1 MASGNIK
8 GITIEFHGDT
18 TQLDKALRQVRNSTK
33 SIDQELSKINKA
45 LKFNPSN
52 TQLLAQKQELL
63 KQKVSQTTQSLKDL
77 RDMQK
82 QMDKNPS
89 VDKNSEAYREL
100 QREIITT
107 ESKLKH
113 FKGELAKVRGQA
125 TAVYQL
131 GDAFDS
137 AGKKI
142 EGAGRALAPL
152 SKTAGAV
159 AAGLGAVTYK
169 AGAMADDLNTLSKQ
183 TGISTHD
190 LQMYAAMA
198 DLVDVPVETLA
209 KSQSRLKKSMLGAS
223 EGGSQLKYF
232 EQLGISVTDAN
243 GNLRDSNDVFQE
255 TIKALGQM
263 ENETE
268 RDAIAMA
275 IFGKSANELNPLIE
289 DAGATYEKV
298 ATIMAEHGLEPV
310 SQEELD
316 KANEFNDA
324 IDTIKLV
331 FTQAVQIVGT
341 KIAGYLV
348 PMMERVVD
356 LAADIASR
364 IAGLDGGAL
373 AKIMGI
379 SGALAGLSP
388 ILVGV
393 GKGMEM
399 FGGYLK
405 SIALFATRIPLLG
418 RAFAMLMSPIGL
430 VIALLAGLGIAMNKS
445 GTSIDSIV
453 GKVTEVVQNLLAQLP
468 GMVETIVNAIVE
480 MAPVIFDGIVTAV
493 QAIVALLPTLIP
505 AIVQGGIALFNGLVQ
520 AVSQIIPVL
529 IQAVVTLIQTLVAA
543 LPTIIPTLLQGAID
557 LFMAFVQAI
566 PVIVPQLI
574 SAVGQLIIAL
584 VQALPGL
591 FSTLLMT
598 VVTLF
603 QGMWK
608 SITGVFAGVGQWFQK
623 KFSEAWQNVQKVF
636 SGVGQFFSGV
646 WRTITGVFTNIGT
659 SVAGAVS
666 GAIRSGLNGA
676 LATIENIINGGIGL
690 INGAIDLINKIPG
703 VSIGKIGT
711 LHLPRL
717 AEGGVLNGAQTVIA
731 GEAGP
736 EAIIPLDKLFAQM
749 DRMADKMAGENNNAS
764 PVVINVYGAAGQS
777 VNELAAAVE
786 ARIIEAQ
793 KRRRLAWQ

>member
-8 GITIEFHGDT
+8 GITIEFNGDT
-18 TQLDKALRQVRNSTK
+18 TKLDKALREVRNSTK
-33 SIDQELSKINKA
+33 GIDKELSQINKA
-45 LKFNPSN
+45 LKFNPKN
-52 TQLLAQKQELL
+52 TELLAQKQELL
-63 KQKVSQTTQSLKDL
+63 KQKIQQTEKSVKDL
-77 RDMQK
+77 KNMQD
-82 QMDKNPS
+82 QMDAKGIDS
-89 VDKNSEAYREL
+89 SSEEYRAL

-113 FKGELAKVRGQA
+113 FQSELQKTAAQA
-125 TAVYQL
+125 SKIYQV
-131 GDAFDS
+131 GDAFENT
-137 AGKKI
+137 GKKI

-152 SKTAGAV
+152 SRAAGAV

-331 FTQAVQIVGT
+331 FLQAVQIVGT

-348 PMMERVVD
+348 PLMEKVVD
-356 LAADIASR
+356 VAANIAEK

-388 ILVGV
+388 ILIAV
-393 GKGMEM
+393 GKGMQL
-399 FGGYLK
+399 FGGHLK
-405 SIALFATRIPLLG
+405 KISAFATKIPMLG
-418 RAFAMLMSPIGL
+418 KAFALLTNPVTLI
-430 VIALLAGLGIAMNKS
+430 VAALAGLGLAINKV
-445 GTSIDSIV
+445 GFDNFVTTAQNAITSFAEQLPGIINTIV
-453 GKVTEVVQNLLAQLP
+453 GK
-468 GMVETIVNAIVE
+468 IVE
-480 MAPVIFDGIVTAV
+480 LVPVIFDGIVTAV

-505 AIVQGGIALFNGLVQ
+505 TIVQGGIALFNGLVQ

-529 IQAVVTLIQTLVAA
+529 IQAVVSLIQTLVAA

-591 FSTLLMT
+591 FTTLLTT
-598 VVTLF
+598 VVGLF
-603 QGMWK
+603 RGMWK
-608 SITGVFAGVGQWFQK
+608 SITGVFAGVGQWFQQ
-623 KFSEAWQNVQKVF
+623 KFSGAWQAVQKVF
-636 SGVGQFFSGV
+636 SGVGSFFSGV

-690 INGAIDLINKIPG
+690 INGAINLINKIPG
-703 VSIGKIGT
+703 VNIGKIGR
-711 LHLPRL
+711 LSLPRL

-749 DRMADKMAGENNNAS
+749 DRMADKMAGENNAS

-786 ARIIEAQ
+786 QRIIEAQ

>member
-1 MASGNIK
+1 MAGNIK
-8 GITIEFHGDT
+8 GITIEFRGDT
-18 TQLDKALRQVRNSTK
+18 TSLEKALRKVRNDTK
-33 SIDQELSKINKA
+33 DIDKELKEVNRA
-45 LKFNPSN
+45 LKFSPKN
-52 TQLLAQKQELL
+52 TELLAQKQTLL
-63 KQKVSQTTQSLKDL
+63 KQKVDQTGKSLQDL
-77 RDMQK
+77 KNLQQ
-82 QMDKNPS
+82 QMNAQN
-89 VDKNSEAYREL
+89 VDPGSKEYREL
-100 QREIITT
+100 QRAIIET

-113 FKGELAKVRGQA
+113 FESELQKTAAQA
-125 TAVYQL
+125 SKIYQV
-131 GDAFDS
+131 GDAFE
-137 AGKKI
+137 ATGKKI
-142 EGAGRALAPL
+142 EGAGRAMAPL
-152 SKTAGAV
+152 SRAAGVV

-169 AGAMADDLNTLSKQ
+169 AGTMADDLNTLSKQ

-198 DLVDVPVETLA
+198 DLVDVSVETMA
-209 KSQSRLKKSMLGAS
+209 KSQTRLKKSMLTAS
-223 EGGSQLKYF
+223 EGGSTLTYF
-232 EQLGISVTDAN
+232 DQLGISVTDAN
-243 GNLRDSNDVFQE
+243 GNLRDSNDGFQE
-255 TIKALGQM
+255 TITALGQM
-263 ENETE
+263 ENETQ

-298 ATIMAEHGLEPV
+298 AGIMAKYGLEPV

-331 FTQAVQIVGT
+331 FLQAVQIVGT

-348 PMMERVVD
+348 PLMEKVVD
-356 LAADIASR
+356 VAANIAEK

-388 ILVGV
+388 VLIAI
-393 GKGMEM
+393 GKGMQI
-399 FGGYLK
+399 FGGHLK
-405 SIALFATRIPLLG
+405 DVAEFVTKIPMLGKAFGLL
-418 RAFAMLMSPIGL
+418 ANPITL
-430 VIALLAGLGIAMNKS
+430 VVAALAGLGLAINKV
-445 GTSIDSIV
+445 GFDNFVTTAQNAITSFA
-453 GKVTEVVQNLLAQLP
+453 EQLP
-468 GMVETIVNAIVE
+468 GIINGIVE
-480 MAPVIFDGIVTAV
+480 KIVELVPVIFDGIVTAV

-505 AIVQGGIALFNGLVQ
+505 VIVQGGIALFNGLVQ
-520 AVSQIIPVL
+520 AVTQIIPVL

-659 SVAGAVS
+659 SVAGAVT
-666 GAIRSGLNGA
+666 GAIKSGLNGA
-676 LATIENIINGGIGL
+676 LATIENIINGGINM
-690 INGAIDLINKIPG
+690 INGAIGLINKIPG
-703 VSIGKIGT
+703 VNIGKIGT

-749 DRMADKMAGENNNAS
+749 DKMAEKMAGENNAS
-764 PVVINVYGAAGQS
+764 QVVINVYGAAGQS

-786 ARIIEAQ
+786 QRIIEAQ

>member
-1 MASGNIK
+1 MAGNIK
-8 GITIEFHGDT
+8 GITIEFRGDT
-18 TQLDKALRQVRNSTK
+18 TSLEKALRKVRNDTK
-33 SIDQELSKINKA
+33 DIDKELKEVNRA
-45 LKFNPSN
+45 LKFSPKN
-52 TQLLAQKQELL
+52 TELLAQKQTLL
-63 KQKVSQTTQSLKDL
+63 KQKVDQTGKSLQDL
-77 RDMQK
+77 KNLQQ
-82 QMDKNPS
+82 QMNAQN
-89 VDKNSEAYREL
+89 VDPGSKEYREL
-100 QREIITT
+100 QRAIIET

-113 FKGELAKVRGQA
+113 FESELQKTAAQA
-125 TAVYQL
+125 SKIYQV
-131 GDAFDS
+131 GDAFE
-137 AGKKI
+137 ATGKKI
-142 EGAGRALAPL
+142 EGAGRAMAPL
-152 SKTAGAV
+152 SRAAGAV

-198 DLVDVPVETLA
+198 DLVDVSVETMA
-209 KSQSRLKKSMLGAS
+209 KSQTRLKKSMLTAS
-223 EGGSQLKYF
+223 EGGSTLTYF
-232 EQLGISVTDAN
+232 DQLGISVTDAN

-255 TIKALGQM
+255 TITALGQM
-263 ENETE
+263 ENETQ

-298 ATIMAEHGLEPV
+298 AGIMAKYGLEPV

-331 FTQAVQIVGT
+331 FLQAVQIVGT

-348 PMMERVVD
+348 PLMEKVVD
-356 LAADIASR
+356 VAANIAEK

-388 ILVGV
+388 VLIAI
-393 GKGMEM
+393 GKGMQI
-399 FGGYLK
+399 FGGHLK
-405 SIALFATRIPLLG
+405 DVAKFVTKIPVLG
-418 RAFAMLMSPIGL
+418 KAFALLANPITL
-430 VIALLAGLGIAMNKS
+430 VVAALAGLGLAINKV
-445 GTSIDSIV
+445 GFDNFVTTAQNAITSFA
-453 GKVTEVVQNLLAQLP
+453 EQLP
-468 GMVETIVNAIVE
+468 GIINGIVE
-480 MAPVIFDGIVTAV
+480 KIVELVPVIFNGIVTAV
-493 QAIVALLPTLIP
+493 QAIVTLLPTLIP
-505 AIVQGGIALFNGLVQ
+505 VIVQGGIALFNGLVQ
-520 AVSQIIPVL
+520 AVTQIIPVL

-659 SVAGAVS
+659 SVAGAVT
-666 GAIRSGLNGA
+666 GAIKSGLNGA
-676 LATIENIINGGIGL
+676 LATIENIINGGINM
-690 INGAIDLINKIPG
+690 INGAIGLINKIPG
-703 VSIGKIGT
+703 VNIGKIGT

-749 DRMADKMAGENNNAS
+749 DKMAEKMAGENNAS
-764 PVVINVYGAAGQS
+764 QVVINVYGAAGQS

-786 ARIIEAQ
+786 QRIIEAQ

>member
-8 GITIEFHGDT
+8 GITIVFDGDT
-18 TQLDKALRQVRNSTK
+18 TKLDKALREVRNSTK
-33 SIDQELSKINKA
+33 GIDKELSQINKA
-45 LKFNPSN
+45 LKFNPKN
-52 TQLLAQKQELL
+52 TELLAQKQELL
-63 KQKVSQTTQSLKDL
+63 KQKIQQTEKSVKDL
-77 RDMQK
+77 KNMQA
-82 QMDKNPS
+82 QMDAKGIDS
-89 VDKNSEAYREL
+89 SSEEYRAL

-113 FKGELAKVRGQA
+113 FESELQKTAAQA
-125 TAVYQL
+125 SKIYRV
-131 GDAFDS
+131 GDAFENT
-137 AGKKI
+137 GKKI

-152 SKTAGAV
+152 SRAAGAV

-331 FTQAVQIVGT
+331 FLQAVQIVGT

-348 PMMERVVD
+348 PLMEKVVD
-356 LAADIASR
+356 IAANIAEK

-388 ILVGV
+388 VLIAI
-393 GKGMEM
+393 GKGMQI
-399 FGGYLK
+399 FGGHLK
-405 SIALFATRIPLLG
+405 DAAKFVTKIPMLG
-418 RAFAMLMSPIGL
+418 KAFALLANPITL
-430 VIALLAGLGIAMNKS
+430 VVAALAGLGLAINKV
-445 GTSIDSIV
+445 GFDNFVTTAENAITSFAEQLPGIINTIV
-453 GKVTEVVQNLLAQLP
+453 GK
-468 GMVETIVNAIVE
+468 IVE
-480 MAPVIFDGIVTAV
+480 LVPVIFDGIVTAV

-505 AIVQGGIALFNGLVQ
+505 TIVQGGIALFNGLVQ
-520 AVSQIIPVL
+520 AVTQIIPVL

-574 SAVGQLIIAL
+574 SAVGQLIVAL

-591 FSTLLMT
+591 FSTLLTT

-603 QGMWK
+603 QGMWR
-608 SITGVFAGVGQWFQK
+608 SITGVFAGVGQWFQQ

-636 SGVGQFFSGV
+636 SGVGSFFSGV

-703 VSIGKIGT
+703 VNIGKIGR
-711 LHLPRL
+711 LSLPRL

-749 DRMADKMAGENNNAS
+749 DRMADKMAGENNAS

-786 ARIIEAQ
+786 QRIIEAQ

>member
-1 MASGNIK
+1 MAGNIK
-8 GITIEFHGDT
+8 GITIEFRGDT
-18 TQLDKALRQVRNSTK
+18 TSLEKALRKVRNDTK
-33 SIDQELSKINKA
+33 DIDKELKEVNRA
-45 LKFNPSN
+45 LKFSPKN
-52 TQLLAQKQELL
+52 TELLAQKQTLL
-63 KQKVSQTTQSLKDL
+63 KQKVDQTGKSLQDL
-77 RDMQK
+77 KNLQQ
-82 QMDKNPS
+82 QMNAQN
-89 VDKNSEAYREL
+89 VDPGSKEYREL
-100 QREIITT
+100 QRAIIET

-113 FKGELAKVRGQA
+113 FESELQKTAAQA
-125 TAVYQL
+125 SKIYQV
-131 GDAFDS
+131 GDAFE
-137 AGKKI
+137 ATGKKI
-142 EGAGRALAPL
+142 EGAGRAMAPL
-152 SKTAGAV
+152 SRAAGVV

-331 FTQAVQIVGT
+331 FLQAVQIVGT

-348 PMMERVVD
+348 PLMEKVVD
-356 LAADIASR
+356 VAANIAEK

-373 AKIMGI
+373 VKIMGI

-388 ILVGV
+388 VLIAIGN
-393 GKGMEM
+393 GMQI
-399 FGGYLK
+399 FGGHLK
-405 SIALFATRIPLLG
+405 DVAEFVTKIPMLG
-418 RAFAMLMSPIGL
+418 KAFALLTNPVTL
-430 VIALLAGLGIAMNKS
+430 VVAALAGLGLAINKV
-445 GTSIDSIV
+445 GFDNFVTTAENAITSFAEQLPGIINTIV
-453 GKVTEVVQNLLAQLP
+453 GK
-468 GMVETIVNAIVE
+468 IVE
-480 MAPVIFDGIVTAV
+480 LVPVIFDGIVTAV
-493 QAIVALLPTLIP
+493 QAIVTLLPTLIP
-505 AIVQGGIALFNGLVQ
+505 VIVQGGIALFNGLVQ
-520 AVSQIIPVL
+520 AVTQIIPVL

-659 SVAGAVS
+659 SVAGAVT
-666 GAIRSGLNGA
+666 GAIKSGLNGA
-676 LATIENIINGGIGL
+676 LATIENIINGGINM
-690 INGAIDLINKIPG
+690 INGAIGLINKIPG
-703 VSIGKIGT
+703 VNIGKIGT

-749 DRMADKMAGENNNAS
+749 DKMAEKMAGENNVS
-764 PVVINVYGAAGQS
+764 QVVINVYGAAGQS

-786 ARIIEAQ
+786 QRIIEAQ

>member
-1 MASGNIK
+1 MAGNIK
-8 GITIEFHGDT
+8 GITIEFRGDT
-18 TQLDKALRQVRNSTK
+18 TSLEKALRKVRNDTK
-33 SIDQELSKINKA
+33 DIDKELKEVNRA
-45 LKFNPSN
+45 LKFNPKN
-52 TQLLAQKQELL
+52 TELLAQKQTLL
-63 KQKVSQTTQSLKDL
+63 KQKVDQTGKSLQDL
-77 RDMQK
+77 KNLQQ
-82 QMDKNPS
+82 QMNAQN
-89 VDKNSEAYREL
+89 VDPGSKEYREL
-100 QREIITT
+100 QRAIIET

-113 FKGELAKVRGQA
+113 FESELQKTAAQA
-125 TAVYQL
+125 SKIYQV
-131 GDAFDS
+131 GDAFE
-137 AGKKI
+137 ATGKKI
-142 EGAGRALAPL
+142 EGAGRAMAPL
-152 SKTAGAV
+152 SRAAGAV

-198 DLVDVPVETLA
+198 DLVDVSVETMA
-209 KSQSRLKKSMLGAS
+209 KSQTRLKKSMLTAS
-223 EGGSQLKYF
+223 EGGSTLTYF
-232 EQLGISVTDAN
+232 DQLGISVTDAN

-255 TIKALGQM
+255 TITALGQM
-263 ENETE
+263 ENETQ

-298 ATIMAEHGLEPV
+298 AGIMAKYGLEPV

-331 FTQAVQIVGT
+331 FLQAVQIVGT

-348 PMMERVVD
+348 PLMEKVVD
-356 LAADIASR
+356 VAANIAEK
-364 IAGLDGGAL
+364 IAGLDGGVL

-388 ILVGV
+388 VLIAI
-393 GKGMEM
+393 GKGMQI
-399 FGGYLK
+399 FGGHLK
-405 SIALFATRIPLLG
+405 DVAKFVTKIPMLG
-418 RAFAMLMSPIGL
+418 KAFALLANPITL
-430 VIALLAGLGIAMNKS
+430 VVAALAGLGLAINNVGFDNFVTTAENAI
-445 GTSIDSIV
+445 TSFA
-453 GKVTEVVQNLLAQLP
+453 EQLP
-468 GMVETIVNAIVE
+468 GIINGIVE
-480 MAPVIFDGIVTAV
+480 KIVELVPVIFNGIVTAV

-505 AIVQGGIALFNGLVQ
+505 TIVQGGIALFNGLVQ
-520 AVSQIIPVL
+520 AVTQIIPVL

-574 SAVGQLIIAL
+574 SAVGQLIVAL

-591 FSTLLMT
+591 FTTLLTT
-598 VVTLF
+598 VVGLF
-603 QGMWK
+603 RGMWK

-623 KFSEAWQNVQKVF
+623 KFSEAWQAVQKVF
-636 SGVGQFFSGV
+636 SGVGSFFSGV

-659 SVAGAVS
+659 SVASAVS

-676 LATIENIINGGIGL
+676 LATIENIINGGISM
-690 INGAIDLINKIPG
+690 INGAIGLINKIPG
-703 VSIGKIGT
+703 VNIGKIGT

-749 DRMADKMAGENNNAS
+749 DKMADRMAGEKTNVA
-764 PVVINVYGAAGQS
+764 PMVINVYGAAGQS

>member
-1 MASGNIK
+1 MAGNIK
-8 GITIEFHGDT
+8 GICIEFRGDT
-18 TQLDKALRQVRNSTK
+18 TKLDKALREVRNSTK
-33 SIDQELSKINKA
+33 GIDKELSQINKA
-45 LKFNPSN
+45 LKFNPKN
-52 TQLLAQKQELL
+52 TELLAQKQELL
-63 KQKVSQTTQSLKDL
+63 KQKIQQTEKSVKDL
-77 RDMQK
+77 KNMQA
-82 QMDKNPS
+82 QMDAKGIDS
-89 VDKNSEAYREL
+89 SSEEYRAL

-113 FKGELAKVRGQA
+113 FQGELQKTAAQASKIYQVGQA
-125 TAVYQL
+125 FEDT
-131 GDAFDS
+131 
-137 AGKKI
+137 GKKI
-142 EGAGRALAPL
+142 EGAGRAMAPL
-152 SKTAGAV
+152 SRAAGVV

-169 AGAMADDLNTLSKQ
+169 AGTMADDLNTLSKQ

-331 FTQAVQIVGT
+331 FLQAVQIVGT

-348 PMMERVVD
+348 PLMEKVVD
-356 LAADIASR
+356 IAANIAEK

-388 ILVGV
+388 VLIAI
-393 GKGMEM
+393 GKGMQI
-399 FGGYLK
+399 FGGNLK
-405 SIALFATRIPLLG
+405 DVAKFVTKIPVLG
-418 RAFAMLMSPIGL
+418 KAFALLANPITL
-430 VIALLAGLGIAMNKS
+430 VVAALAGLGLAINKV
-445 GTSIDSIV
+445 GFDNFVTTADNAITSFAEQLPGIINTIV
-453 GKVTEVVQNLLAQLP
+453 GK
-468 GMVETIVNAIVE
+468 IVE
-480 MAPVIFDGIVTAV
+480 LAPVIFDGIVTAV

-505 AIVQGGIALFNGLVQ
+505 TIVQGGIALFNGLVQ
-520 AVSQIIPVL
+520 AVAQIIPVL

-557 LFMAFVQAI
+557 LFMAFVDAI

-574 SAVGQLIIAL
+574 SAVGQLIVAL

-591 FSTLLMT
+591 FTTLLTT
-598 VVTLF
+598 VVGLF
-603 QGMWK
+603 RGMWK
-608 SITGVFAGVGQWFQK
+608 SITGVFAGVGQWFQQ
-623 KFSEAWQNVQKVF
+623 KFSGAWQAVQKVF
-636 SGVGQFFSGV
+636 SGVGSFFSGV

-690 INGAIDLINKIPG
+690 INGAINLINKIPG
-703 VSIGKIGT
+703 VNIGKIGR
-711 LHLPRL
+711 LSLPRL

-749 DRMADKMAGENNNAS
+749 DRMADKMAGENNAS

-786 ARIIEAQ
+786 QRIIEAQ

>member
-8 GITIEFHGDT
+8 GITIEFNGDT
-18 TQLDKALRQVRNSTK
+18 TKLDKALREVRSSTK
-33 SIDQELSKINKA
+33 GIDKELQQVNKA
-45 LKFNPSN
+45 LKFNPKN
-52 TQLLAQKQELL
+52 TELLAQKQELL
-63 KQKVSQTTQSLKDL
+63 KQKVQQTEKSVKDL
-77 RDMQK
+77 KNMQE
-82 QMDKNPS
+82 QMDAKGIDS
-89 VDKNSEAYREL
+89 SSEEYRAL

-113 FKGELAKVRGQA
+113 FQGELQKTAAQASKIYQVGQA
-125 TAVYQL
+125 FEDT
-131 GDAFDS
+131 
-137 AGKKI
+137 GKKI
-142 EGAGRALAPL
+142 EGAGRAMAPL
-152 SKTAGAV
+152 SRAAGV
-159 AAGLGAVTYK
+159 VSAGLGAVTYK

-183 TGISTHD
+183 TGISTHE

-316 KANEFNDA
+316 KANEFNDS

-331 FTQAVQIVGT
+331 FLQAVQIVGT

-348 PMMERVVD
+348 PLMEKVVD
-356 LAADIASR
+356 VAADIASK

-379 SGALAGLSP
+379 AGALAGLSP
-388 ILVGV
+388 VLIAV
-393 GKGMEM
+393 GKGMQF
-399 FGGYLK
+399 FGGHLQK
-405 SIALFATRIPLLG
+405 ISMFATKIPMLG
-418 RAFAMLMSPIGL
+418 KAFALLTNPVTL
-430 VIALLAGLGIAMNKS
+430 VVAALAGLGLAINKV
-445 GTSIDSIV
+445 GFDNFVTTAQNAITSFA
-453 GKVTEVVQNLLAQLP
+453 EQLP
-468 GMVETIVNAIVE
+468 GIINTIVSKIVE
-480 MAPVIFDGIVTAV
+480 LVPVIFDGIVTAV

-520 AVSQIIPVL
+520 AVTDIIPVL
-529 IQAVVTLIQTLVAA
+529 IQAVVTLIQTLVGA
-543 LPTIIPTLLQGAID
+543 LPTILPTLLQGAVD

-566 PVIVPQLI
+566 PIIIPQLI
-574 SAVGQLIIAL
+574 GAVGQLILSL
-584 VQALPGL
+584 VRSLPGL
-591 FSTLLMT
+591 FSTLLTT
-598 VVTLF
+598 VVRLF

-608 SITGVFAGVGQWFQK
+608 SITGVFAGVGQWFQQ
-623 KFSEAWQNVQKVF
+623 KFSDAWQGVQKVF
-636 SGVGQFFSGV
+636 SGVGRFFSGV
-646 WRTITGVFTNIGT
+646 WKTITGVFSTIGT
-659 SVAGAVS
+659 SVASAVS

-676 LATIENIINGGIGL
+676 LATIENIINGGISM
-690 INGAIDLINKIPG
+690 INGAIGLINKIPG
-703 VSIGKIGT
+703 VNIGKIGR
-711 LHLPRL
+711 LSLPRL

-749 DRMADKMAGENNNAS
+749 DRMADRMAGENNAS

>member
-8 GITIEFHGDT
+8 GITIEFNGDT
-18 TQLDKALRQVRNSTK
+18 TKLDKALREVRNSTK
-33 SIDQELSKINKA
+33 GIDKELSQINKA
-45 LKFNPSN
+45 LKFNPKN
-52 TQLLAQKQELL
+52 TELLAQKQELL
-63 KQKVSQTTQSLKDL
+63 KQKIQQTEKSVKDL
-77 RDMQK
+77 KNMQA
-82 QMDKNPS
+82 QMDAKGIDS
-89 VDKNSEAYREL
+89 SSEEYRAL

-113 FKGELAKVRGQA
+113 FQSELQKTAAQASKIYQVGQA
-125 TAVYQL
+125 FEDT
-131 GDAFDS
+131 
-137 AGKKI
+137 GKKI
-142 EGAGRALAPL
+142 EGAGRAMAPL
-152 SKTAGAV
+152 SRAAGVV

-169 AGAMADDLNTLSKQ
+169 AGTMADDLNTLSKQ

-316 KANEFNDA
+316 KANEFKDA

-331 FTQAVQIVGT
+331 FLQAVQIVGT

-348 PMMERVVD
+348 PLMEKVVD
-356 LAADIASR
+356 VAANIAEK

-388 ILVGV
+388 ILIAV
-393 GKGMEM
+393 GKGMQL
-399 FGGYLK
+399 FGGHLK
-405 SIALFATRIPLLG
+405 KISEFATKIPMLG
-418 RAFAMLMSPIGL
+418 KAFALLTNPVTL
-430 VIALLAGLGIAMNKS
+430 VVAALAGLGLAINKV
-445 GTSIDSIV
+445 GFDNFVTTAQNAITSFAEQLPGIINTIV
-453 GKVTEVVQNLLAQLP
+453 GK
-468 GMVETIVNAIVE
+468 IVE
-480 MAPVIFDGIVTAV
+480 LVPVIFDGIVTAV

-505 AIVQGGIALFNGLVQ
+505 TIVQGGIALFNGLVQ

-529 IQAVVTLIQTLVAA
+529 IQAVVSLIQTLVAA

-591 FSTLLMT
+591 FTTLLTT
-598 VVTLF
+598 VVGLF

-608 SITGVFAGVGQWFQK
+608 SITGVFAGVGQWFQQ
-623 KFSEAWQNVQKVF
+623 KFSGAWQAVQKVF
-636 SGVGQFFSGV
+636 SGVGSFFSGV

-659 SVAGAVS
+659 SVASAVS

-676 LATIENIINGGIGL
+676 LATIENIINGGISM
-690 INGAIDLINKIPG
+690 INGAIGLINKIPG
-703 VSIGKIGT
+703 VNIGKIGR
-711 LHLPRL
+711 LSLPRL

-749 DRMADKMAGENNNAS
+749 DRMADKMAGENNAS

-786 ARIIEAQ
+786 QRIIEAQ

>member
-1 MASGNIK
+1 MAGNIK
-8 GITIEFHGDT
+8 GITIEFRGDT
-18 TQLDKALRQVRNSTK
+18 TSLEKALRKVRNDTK
-33 SIDQELSKINKA
+33 DIDKELKEVNRA
-45 LKFNPSN
+45 LKFSPKN
-52 TQLLAQKQELL
+52 TELLAQKQTLL
-63 KQKVSQTTQSLKDL
+63 KQKVDQTGKSLQDL
-77 RDMQK
+77 KNLQQ
-82 QMDKNPS
+82 QMNAQN
-89 VDKNSEAYREL
+89 VDPGSKEYREL
-100 QREIITT
+100 QRAIIET

-113 FKGELAKVRGQA
+113 FESELQKTAAQA
-125 TAVYQL
+125 SKIYQV
-131 GDAFDS
+131 GDAFE
-137 AGKKI
+137 ATGKKI
-142 EGAGRALAPL
+142 EGAGRAMAPL
-152 SKTAGAV
+152 SRAAGAV

-198 DLVDVPVETLA
+198 DLVDVSVETMA
-209 KSQSRLKKSMLGAS
+209 KSQTRLKKSMLTAS
-223 EGGSQLKYF
+223 EGGSTLTYF
-232 EQLGISVTDAN
+232 DQLGISVTDAN

-255 TIKALGQM
+255 TITALGQM
-263 ENETE
+263 ENETQ

-298 ATIMAEHGLEPV
+298 AGIMAKYGLEPV

-331 FTQAVQIVGT
+331 FLQAVQIVGT

-348 PMMERVVD
+348 PLMEKVVD
-356 LAADIASR
+356 VAANIAEK
-364 IAGLDGGAL
+364 IAGLDGGVL

-388 ILVGV
+388 ILIAV
-393 GKGMEM
+393 GKGMQL
-399 FGGYLK
+399 FGGHLK
-405 SIALFATRIPLLG
+405 KISAFATKIPMLGKAFGLLTN
-418 RAFAMLMSPIGL
+418 PVTL
-430 VIALLAGLGIAMNKS
+430 VVAALAGLGLAINKV
-445 GTSIDSIV
+445 GFDNFVTTAENAITSFA
-453 GKVTEVVQNLLAQLP
+453 EQLP
-468 GMVETIVNAIVE
+468 GIINGIVE
-480 MAPVIFDGIVTAV
+480 KIVELVPVIFNGIVTAV
-493 QAIVALLPTLIP
+493 QAIVTLLPTLIP
-505 AIVQGGIALFNGLVQ
+505 VIVQGGIALFNGLVQ
-520 AVSQIIPVL
+520 AVTQIIPVL

-608 SITGVFAGVGQWFQK
+608 SITGVFAGVGQWLQK

-659 SVAGAVS
+659 SVAGAVT
-666 GAIRSGLNGA
+666 GAIKSGLNGA
-676 LATIENIINGGIGL
+676 LATIENIINGGINM
-690 INGAIDLINKIPG
+690 INGAIGLINKIPG
-703 VSIGKIGT
+703 VNIGKIGT

-749 DRMADKMAGENNNAS
+749 DKMAEKMAGENNAS
-764 PVVINVYGAAGQS
+764 QVVINVYGAAGQS

-786 ARIIEAQ
+786 QRIIEAQ

>member
-1 MASGNIK
+1 MAGNIK
-8 GITIEFHGDT
+8 GITIEFRGDT
-18 TQLDKALRQVRNSTK
+18 TSLEKALRKVRSDTK
-33 SIDQELSKINKA
+33 DIDKELKEVNRA
-45 LKFNPSN
+45 LKFNPKN
-52 TQLLAQKQELL
+52 TELLAQKQTLL
-63 KQKVSQTTQSLKDL
+63 KQKVDQTGKSLQDL
-77 RDMQK
+77 KNLQQ
-82 QMDKNPS
+82 QMNAQN
-89 VDKNSEAYREL
+89 VDPGSKEYREL
-100 QREIITT
+100 QRAIIET

-113 FKGELAKVRGQA
+113 FESELQKTAAQA
-125 TAVYQL
+125 SKIYQV
-131 GDAFDS
+131 GDAFE
-137 AGKKI
+137 ATGKKI
-142 EGAGRALAPL
+142 EGAGRAMAPL
-152 SKTAGAV
+152 SRAAGAV

-209 KSQSRLKKSMLGAS
+209 KSQSRLKKSMLTAS
-223 EGGSQLKYF
+223 EGGSQADYF
-232 EQLGISVTDAN
+232 KQLGVSVTDAN
-243 GNLRDSNDVFQE
+243 GELRDSNAVFEE
-255 TIKALGQM
+255 TISALGQM

-289 DAGATYEKV
+289 DAGETYAKV
-298 ATIMAEHGLEPV
+298 ADIMAKHGLEPV

-331 FTQAVQIVGT
+331 FLQAVQIVGT

-348 PMMERVVD
+348 PLMEKVVD
-356 LAADIASR
+356 VAANIAEK
-364 IAGLDGGAL
+364 IAGLDGGVL

-388 ILVGV
+388 ILIAV
-393 GKGMEM
+393 GKGMQL
-399 FGGYLK
+399 FGGHLK
-405 SIALFATRIPLLG
+405 KISAFATKIPMLG
-418 RAFAMLMSPIGL
+418 KAFALLANPITL
-430 VIALLAGLGIAMNKS
+430 AVALLAGLGIALNKS
-445 GTSIDSIV
+445 GMSVDDIV
-453 GKVTEVVQNLLAQLP
+453 VKVTKVVKDLLAKLP
-468 GMVETIVNAIVE
+468 GMIDTIISAIVE

-529 IQAVVTLIQTLVAA
+529 IQAVVSLIQTLVAA

-591 FSTLLMT
+591 FSTLLTT

-603 QGMWK
+603 QGMWR

-636 SGVGQFFSGV
+636 SGVGSFFSGV

-659 SVAGAVS
+659 SVASAVS

-676 LATIENIINGGIGL
+676 LATIENIINGGISM
-690 INGAIDLINKIPG
+690 INGAIGLINKIPG
-703 VSIGKIGT
+703 VNIGRIGT

-749 DRMADKMAGENNNAS
+749 DKMADRMAGEKTNVA
-764 PVVINVYGAAGQS
+764 PMVINVYGAAGQS

>member
-8 GITIEFHGDT
+8 GITIEFRGDT
-18 TQLDKALRQVRNSTK
+18 TKLDKALREVRSSTK
-33 SIDQELSKINKA
+33 GIDKELQQVNKA
-45 LKFNPSN
+45 LKFNPGN
-52 TQLLAQKQELL
+52 VELLAQKQDLL
-63 KQKVSQTTQSLKDL
+63 KQKVQQTEKSLKDL
-77 RDMQK
+77 KNMQA
-82 QMDKNPS
+82 QMDAQH
-89 VDKNSEAYREL
+89 VDPGSEEYRAL

-113 FKGELAKVRGQA
+113 FQGELQKTAAQASKIYQVGQA
-125 TAVYQL
+125 FEDT
-131 GDAFDS
+131 
-137 AGKKI
+137 GKKI
-142 EGAGRALAPL
+142 EGAGRAMAPL
-152 SKTAGAV
+152 SRAAGV
-159 AAGLGAVTYK
+159 VSAGLGAVTYK

-183 TGISTHD
+183 TGISTHE

-298 ATIMAEHGLEPV
+298 ATIMAE

-331 FTQAVQIVGT
+331 FLQAVQIVGT

-348 PMMERVVD
+348 PLMEKVVD
-356 LAADIASR
+356 VAANIAEK
-364 IAGLDGGAL
+364 IAGLDGGVL

-388 ILVGV
+388 VLIAI
-393 GKGMEM
+393 GKGMQI
-399 FGGYLK
+399 FGGHLK
-405 SIALFATRIPLLG
+405 DVAKFVTKIPMLG
-418 RAFAMLMSPIGL
+418 KAFALLTNPVTL
-430 VIALLAGLGIAMNKS
+430 VVAALAGLGLAINKV
-445 GTSIDSIV
+445 GFDNFVTTAENAITSFAEQLPGIINTIV
-453 GKVTEVVQNLLAQLP
+453 GK
-468 GMVETIVNAIVE
+468 IVE
-480 MAPVIFDGIVTAV
+480 LAPVIFDGIVTAV

-505 AIVQGGIALFNGLVQ
+505 TIVQGGIALFNGLVQ
-520 AVSQIIPVL
+520 AVAQIIPVL

-557 LFMAFVQAI
+557 LFMAFVDAI

-574 SAVGQLIIAL
+574 SAVGQLIVAL

-591 FSTLLMT
+591 FTTLLTT
-598 VVTLF
+598 VVGLF
-603 QGMWK
+603 RGMWK
-608 SITGVFAGVGQWFQK
+608 SITGVFAGVGQWFQQ
-623 KFSEAWQNVQKVF
+623 KFSDAWQGVQKVF
-636 SGVGQFFSGV
+636 SGVGRFFSGV
-646 WRTITGVFTNIGT
+646 WKTITGVFSTIGT
-659 SVAGAVS
+659 SVASAVS

-676 LATIENIINGGIGL
+676 LATIENIINGGISM
-690 INGAIDLINKIPG
+690 INGAIGLINKIPG
-703 VSIGKIGT
+703 VNIGRIGT

-749 DRMADKMAGENNNAS
+749 DRMAEKMVGENNAS

>member
-8 GITIEFHGDT
+8 GITIEFNGDT
-18 TQLDKALRQVRNSTK
+18 TKLDKALREVRNSTK
-33 SIDQELSKINKA
+33 GIDKELSQINKA
-45 LKFNPSN
+45 LKFNPKN
-52 TQLLAQKQELL
+52 TELLAQKQELL
-63 KQKVSQTTQSLKDL
+63 KQKIQQTEKSVKDL
-77 RDMQK
+77 KNMQE
-82 QMDKNPS
+82 QMDAKGIDS
-89 VDKNSEAYREL
+89 SSEEYRAL

-113 FKGELAKVRGQA
+113 FQGELQKTAAQA
-125 TAVYQL
+125 SKIYQV
-131 GDAFDS
+131 GDAFE
-137 AGKKI
+137 ATGKKI
-142 EGAGRALAPL
+142 EGAGRAMAPL
-152 SKTAGAV
+152 SRAAGAV

-331 FTQAVQIVGT
+331 FLQAVQIVGT

-348 PMMERVVD
+348 PLMEKVVD
-356 LAADIASR
+356 VAANIAEK

-388 ILVGV
+388 VLIAV
-393 GKGMEM
+393 GKGMQL
-399 FGGYLK
+399 FGGHLK
-405 SIALFATRIPLLG
+405 KISAFATKIPMLGKAFGLL
-418 RAFAMLMSPIGL
+418 MNPVTL
-430 VIALLAGLGIAMNKS
+430 VVAALAGLGLAINKV
-445 GTSIDSIV
+445 GFDNFVTTAQNAITSFAEQLPGIINTIV
-453 GKVTEVVQNLLAQLP
+453 GK
-468 GMVETIVNAIVE
+468 IVE
-480 MAPVIFDGIVTAV
+480 LVPVIFDGIVTAV

-505 AIVQGGIALFNGLVQ
+505 TIVQGGIALFNGLVQ
-520 AVSQIIPVL
+520 AVTQIIPVL
-529 IQAVVTLIQTLVAA
+529 IQAVVSLIQTLVAA

-574 SAVGQLIIAL
+574 SAVGQLIVAL

-591 FSTLLMT
+591 FSTLLTT

-603 QGMWK
+603 QGMWR

-623 KFSEAWQNVQKVF
+623 KFSDAWEGVKKVF
-636 SGVGQFFSGV
+636 SGVGSFFSGI
-646 WRTITGVFTNIGT
+646 WKTITGVFTDIGT

-703 VSIGKIGT
+703 VNIGKIGR
-711 LHLPRL
+711 LSLPRL

-749 DRMADKMAGENNNAS
+749 DRMADKMAGENNAS

-786 ARIIEAQ
+786 QRIIEAQ

>member
-8 GITIEFHGDT
+8 GITIEFNGDT
-18 TQLDKALRQVRNSTK
+18 TKLDKALREVRNSTK
-33 SIDQELSKINKA
+33 GIDKELSQINKA
-45 LKFNPSN
+45 LKFNPKN
-52 TQLLAQKQELL
+52 TELLAQKQELL
-63 KQKVSQTTQSLKDL
+63 KQKIQQTEKSVKDL
-77 RDMQK
+77 KNMQA
-82 QMDKNPS
+82 QMDAKGIDS
-89 VDKNSEAYREL
+89 SSEEYRAL

-107 ESKLKH
+107 ESKLRH
-113 FKGELAKVRGQA
+113 FESELQKTAAQA
-125 TAVYQL
+125 SKIYRV
-131 GDAFDS
+131 GDAFE
-137 AGKKI
+137 ATGKKI
-142 EGAGRALAPL
+142 EGAGRAMAPL
-152 SKTAGAV
+152 SRAAGVV

-209 KSQSRLKKSMLGAS
+209 KSQSKLKKSMLGAS
-223 EGGSQLKYF
+223 EGGSQAKYF

-243 GNLRDSNDVFQE
+243 GNLRDSNEVFQE
-255 TIKALGQM
+255 TITALGKM

-331 FTQAVQIVGT
+331 FLQAVQIVGT

-348 PMMERVVD
+348 PLMEKVVNV
-356 LAADIASR
+356 AADIASK

-379 SGALAGLSP
+379 AGALAGLSP
-388 ILVGV
+388 VLIAV
-393 GKGMEM
+393 GKGMQL
-399 FGGYLK
+399 FGGHLK
-405 SIALFATRIPLLG
+405 KISAFATKIPMLG
-418 RAFAMLMSPIGL
+418 KAFALLTNPVTL
-430 VIALLAGLGIAMNKS
+430 VVAALAGLGLAINKV
-445 GTSIDSIV
+445 GFDNFVTTAETAITGFAEQLPGLINTIV
-453 GKVTEVVQNLLAQLP
+453 GK
-468 GMVETIVNAIVE
+468 IVE
-480 MAPVIFDGIVTAV
+480 LVPVIFNGIVTAV

-505 AIVQGGIALFNGLVQ
+505 TIVQGGIALFNGLVQ

-543 LPTIIPTLLQGAID
+543 LPTIIPVLLQGAID

-566 PVIVPQLI
+566 PIIVPQLI

-659 SVAGAVS
+659 SVAGAVT
-666 GAIRSGLNGA
+666 GAIKSGLNGA

-736 EAIIPLDKLFAQM
+736 EAIIPLDKLFVQM
-749 DRMADKMAGENNNAS
+749 DKMAEKMAGENNAS

-786 ARIIEAQ
+786 QRIIEAQ

>member
-8 GITIEFHGDT
+8 GITIEFNGDT
-18 TQLDKALRQVRNSTK
+18 TKLDKALREVRNSTK
-33 SIDQELSKINKA
+33 GIDKELSQINKA
-45 LKFNPSN
+45 LKFNPKN
-52 TQLLAQKQELL
+52 TELLAQKQELL
-63 KQKVSQTTQSLKDL
+63 KQKIQQTEKSVKDL
-77 RDMQK
+77 KNMQA
-82 QMDKNPS
+82 QMDAKGIDS
-89 VDKNSEAYREL
+89 SSEEYRAL

-113 FKGELAKVRGQA
+113 FESELQKTAAQA
-125 TAVYQL
+125 SKIYQV
-131 GDAFDS
+131 GDAFE
-137 AGKKI
+137 ATGKKI
-142 EGAGRALAPL
+142 EGAGRAMAPL
-152 SKTAGAV
+152 SRAAGVV

-298 ATIMAEHGLEPV
+298 SAIMAEHGLEPV

-331 FTQAVQIVGT
+331 FLQAVQIVGT

-348 PMMERVVD
+348 PLMEKVVD
-356 LAADIASR
+356 VAADIASK

-379 SGALAGLSP
+379 AGALAGLSP
-388 ILVGV
+388 VLIAV
-393 GKGMEM
+393 GKGMQL
-399 FGGYLK
+399 FGGHLK
-405 SIALFATRIPLLG
+405 SIAEFATKIPMLG
-418 RAFAMLMSPIGL
+418 KAFALLTNPVTL
-430 VIALLAGLGIAMNKS
+430 VVAALAGLGLAINKV
-445 GTSIDSIV
+445 GFDNFVTTAENAITSFA
-453 GKVTEVVQNLLAQLP
+453 EQLP
-468 GMVETIVNAIVE
+468 GIINTIVEKIVE
-480 MAPVIFDGIVTAV
+480 LVPVIFNGIVTAV

-505 AIVQGGIALFNGLVQ
+505 TIVQGGIALFNGLVQ

-529 IQAVVTLIQTLVAA
+529 IQAVVSLIQTLVAA

-591 FSTLLMT
+591 FTTLLTT
-598 VVTLF
+598 VVGLF

-608 SITGVFAGVGQWFQK
+608 SITGVFAGVGQWFQQ
-623 KFSEAWQNVQKVF
+623 KFSEAWKNVQKVF
-636 SGVGQFFSGV
+636 SGVGSFFSGV
-646 WRTITGVFTNIGT
+646 WKTITGVFTNIGT

-690 INGAIDLINKIPG
+690 INGAIGLINKIPG
-703 VSIGKIGT
+703 VNIGRIGT

-749 DRMADKMAGENNNAS
+749 DRMAEKMAGEKNAS

>member
-1 MASGNIK
+1 MAGNIK
-8 GITIEFHGDT
+8 GITIEFRGDT
-18 TQLDKALRQVRNSTK
+18 TSLEKALRKVRNDTK
-33 SIDQELSKINKA
+33 DIDKELKEVNRA
-45 LKFNPSN
+45 LKFSPKN
-52 TQLLAQKQELL
+52 TELLAQKQTLL
-63 KQKVSQTTQSLKDL
+63 KQKVDQTGKSLQDL
-77 RDMQK
+77 KNLQQ
-82 QMDKNPS
+82 QMNAQN
-89 VDKNSEAYREL
+89 VDPGSKEYREL
-100 QREIITT
+100 QRAIIET

-113 FKGELAKVRGQA
+113 FESELQKTAAQA
-125 TAVYQL
+125 SKIYQV
-131 GDAFDS
+131 GDAFE
-137 AGKKI
+137 ATGKKI
-142 EGAGRALAPL
+142 EGAGRAMAPL
-152 SKTAGAV
+152 SRAAGAV

-198 DLVDVPVETLA
+198 DLVDVSVETMA
-209 KSQSRLKKSMLGAS
+209 KSQTRLKKSMLTAS
-223 EGGSQLKYF
+223 EGGSTLTYF
-232 EQLGISVTDAN
+232 DQLGISVTDAN

-255 TIKALGQM
+255 TITALGQM
-263 ENETE
+263 ENETQ

-298 ATIMAEHGLEPV
+298 AGIMAKYGLEPV

-331 FTQAVQIVGT
+331 FLQAVQIVGT

-348 PMMERVVD
+348 PLMEKVVD
-356 LAADIASR
+356 VAANIAEK

-388 ILVGV
+388 VLIAI
-393 GKGMEM
+393 GKGMQI
-399 FGGYLK
+399 FGGHLK
-405 SIALFATRIPLLG
+405 DVAEFVTKIPMLGKAFGLL
-418 RAFAMLMSPIGL
+418 ANPITL
-430 VIALLAGLGIAMNKS
+430 VVAALAGLGLAINKV
-445 GTSIDSIV
+445 GFDNFVTTAQNAITSFA
-453 GKVTEVVQNLLAQLP
+453 EQLP
-468 GMVETIVNAIVE
+468 GIINGIVE
-480 MAPVIFDGIVTAV
+480 KIVELVPVIFDGIVTAV

-505 AIVQGGIALFNGLVQ
+505 VIVQGGIALFNGLVQ
-520 AVSQIIPVL
+520 AVTQIIPVL

-659 SVAGAVS
+659 SVAGAVT
-666 GAIRSGLNGA
+666 GAIKSGLNGA
-676 LATIENIINGGIGL
+676 LATIENIINGGINM
-690 INGAIDLINKIPG
+690 INGAIGLINKIPG
-703 VSIGKIGT
+703 VNIGKIGT

-749 DRMADKMAGENNNAS
+749 DKMAEKMAGENNAS
-764 PVVINVYGAAGQS
+764 QVVINVYGAAGQS

-786 ARIIEAQ
+786 QRIIEAQ

>member
-1 MASGNIK
+1 MAGNIK
-8 GITIEFHGDT
+8 GITIEFRGDT
-18 TQLDKALRQVRNSTK
+18 TSLEKALRKVRNDTK
-33 SIDQELSKINKA
+33 DIDKELKEVNRA
-45 LKFNPSN
+45 LKFSPKN
-52 TQLLAQKQELL
+52 TELLAQKQTLL
-63 KQKVSQTTQSLKDL
+63 KQKVDQTGKSLQDL
-77 RDMQK
+77 KNLQQ
-82 QMDKNPS
+82 QMNAQN
-89 VDKNSEAYREL
+89 VDPGSKEYREL
-100 QREIITT
+100 QRAIIET

-113 FKGELAKVRGQA
+113 FESELQKTAAQA
-125 TAVYQL
+125 SKIYQV
-131 GDAFDS
+131 GDAFE
-137 AGKKI
+137 ATGKKI
-142 EGAGRALAPL
+142 EGAGRAMAPL
-152 SKTAGAV
+152 SRAAGAV

-198 DLVDVPVETLA
+198 DLVDVSVETMA
-209 KSQSRLKKSMLGAS
+209 KSQTRLKKSMLTAS
-223 EGGSQLKYF
+223 EGGSTLTYF
-232 EQLGISVTDAN
+232 DQLGISVTDAN

-255 TIKALGQM
+255 TITALGQM
-263 ENETE
+263 ENETQ

-298 ATIMAEHGLEPV
+298 AGIMAKYGLEPV

-331 FTQAVQIVGT
+331 FLQAVQIVGT

-348 PMMERVVD
+348 PLMEKVVD
-356 LAADIASR
+356 VAANIAEK
-364 IAGLDGGAL
+364 IAGLDGGVL

-388 ILVGV
+388 ILIAV
-393 GKGMEM
+393 GKGMQL
-399 FGGYLK
+399 FGGHLK
-405 SIALFATRIPLLG
+405 KISAFATKIPMLGKAFGLLTN
-418 RAFAMLMSPIGL
+418 PVTL
-430 VIALLAGLGIAMNKS
+430 VVAALAGLGLAINKV
-445 GTSIDSIV
+445 GFDNFVTTAENAITSFA
-453 GKVTEVVQNLLAQLP
+453 EQLP
-468 GMVETIVNAIVE
+468 GIINGIVE
-480 MAPVIFDGIVTAV
+480 KIVELVPVIFNGIVTAV
-493 QAIVALLPTLIP
+493 QAIVTLLPTLIP
-505 AIVQGGIALFNGLVQ
+505 VIVQGGIALFNGLVQ
-520 AVSQIIPVL
+520 AVTQIIPVL

-659 SVAGAVS
+659 SVAGAVT
-666 GAIRSGLNGA
+666 GAIKSGLNGA
-676 LATIENIINGGIGL
+676 LATIENIINGGINM
-690 INGAIDLINKIPG
+690 INGAIGLINKIPG
-703 VSIGKIGT
+703 VNIGKIGT

-749 DRMADKMAGENNNAS
+749 DKMAEKMAGENNAS
-764 PVVINVYGAAGQS
+764 QVVINVYGAAGQS

-786 ARIIEAQ
+786 QRIIEAQ

>member
-8 GITIEFHGDT
+8 GITIAFNGDT
-18 TQLDKALRQVRNSTK
+18 TKLDKALREVRNSTK
-33 SIDQELSKINKA
+33 GIDKELSQINKA
-45 LKFNPSN
+45 LKFNPKN
-52 TQLLAQKQELL
+52 TELLAQKQELL
-63 KQKVSQTTQSLKDL
+63 KQKIQQTEKSVKDL
-77 RDMQK
+77 KNMQE
-82 QMDKNPS
+82 QMDAKGIDS
-89 VDKNSEAYREL
+89 SSEEYRAL

-113 FKGELAKVRGQA
+113 FQSELQKTAAQASKIYQVGQA
-125 TAVYQL
+125 FEDT
-131 GDAFDS
+131 
-137 AGKKI
+137 GKKI
-142 EGAGRALAPL
+142 EGAGRAMAPL
-152 SKTAGAV
+152 SRAAGAV

-316 KANEFNDA
+316 KANEFNDS

-331 FTQAVQIVGT
+331 FLQAVQIVGT

-348 PMMERVVD
+348 PLMEKVVD
-356 LAADIASR
+356 VAADIASK

-379 SGALAGLSP
+379 AGALAGLSP
-388 ILVGV
+388 VLIAV
-393 GKGMEM
+393 GKGMQF
-399 FGGYLK
+399 FGGHLQK
-405 SIALFATRIPLLG
+405 ISMFATKIPMLGKAFGLLTN
-418 RAFAMLMSPIGL
+418 PITL
-430 VIALLAGLGIAMNKS
+430 VVAALAGLGLAINKV
-445 GTSIDSIV
+445 GFDNFVTTAQNAITSFA
-453 GKVTEVVQNLLAQLP
+453 EQLP
-468 GMVETIVNAIVE
+468 GIINTIVSKIVE
-480 MAPVIFDGIVTAV
+480 LVPVIFDGIVTAV

-520 AVSQIIPVL
+520 AVTDIIPVL
-529 IQAVVTLIQTLVAA
+529 IQAVVTLIQTLVGA
-543 LPTIIPTLLQGAID
+543 LPTILPTLLQGAVD

-566 PVIVPQLI
+566 PIIIPQLI
-574 SAVGQLIIAL
+574 GAVGQLILSL
-584 VQALPGL
+584 VRSLPGL
-591 FSTLLMT
+591 FSTLLTT
-598 VVTLF
+598 VVRLF

-676 LATIENIINGGIGL
+676 LATIENIINGGISM
-690 INGAIDLINKIPG
+690 INGAIGLINKIPG
-703 VSIGKIGT
+703 VNIGKIGR
-711 LHLPRL
+711 LSLPRL

-749 DRMADKMAGENNNAS
+749 DRMADKMAGENNAS

>member
-1 MASGNIK
+1 MPGNIK
-8 GITIEFHGDT
+8 GITIVFEGDT
-18 TQLDKALRQVRNSTK
+18 TKLDKALKQVRNSTK
-33 SIDQELSKINKA
+33 DIDKELKEVNKS
-45 LKFNPSN
+45 LKFNPRN
-52 TQLLAQKQELL
+52 TELLAQKQTLL
-63 KQKVSQTTQSLKDL
+63 KQKVEQTSKSLKDL
-77 RDMQK
+77 KDMQA
-82 QMDKNPS
+82 QMDAQK
-89 VDKNSEAYREL
+89 VDPGSEEYRAL
-100 QREIITT
+100 QREIIET

-113 FKGELAKVRGQA
+113 FKSQLQQVTAQSSKIYQVGQA
-125 TAVYQL
+125 FEDT
-131 GDAFDS
+131 
-137 AGKKI
+137 GKKI
-142 EGAGRALAPL
+142 EGAGHKMAGLSRA
-152 SKTAGAV
+152 AGVV

-169 AGAMADDLNTLSKQ
+169 AGTMADDLNTLSKQ

-298 ATIMAEHGLEPV
+298 SAIMAKYGLEPV

-316 KANEFNDA
+316 KANEFKDA

-331 FTQAVQIVGT
+331 FGQAIQIVGT

-348 PMMERVVD
+348 PLMEKVVD
-356 LAADIASR
+356 VAADIASK

-379 SGALAGLSP
+379 AGALAGLSP
-388 ILVGV
+388 VLIAVGR
-393 GKGMEM
+393 GMEI
-399 FGGYLK
+399 FGGHLK
-405 SIALFATRIPLLG
+405 SIAAFATKIPMLGKAFGLL
-418 RAFAMLMSPIGL
+418 MNPVTL
-430 VIALLAGLGIAMNKS
+430 VVAALAGLGLAINNVGFDNFVTTAQNAI
-445 GTSIDSIV
+445 TSFAEQLPGIINTIV
-453 GKVTEVVQNLLAQLP
+453 GK
-468 GMVETIVNAIVE
+468 IVE
-480 MAPVIFDGIVTAV
+480 LVPVIFDGIVTAV

-505 AIVQGGIALFNGLVQ
+505 TIVQGGIALFNGLVQ
-520 AVSQIIPVL
+520 AVTDIIPAL

-557 LFMAFVQAI
+557 LFMAFVDAI

-591 FSTLLMT
+591 FSTLLTT

-608 SITGVFAGVGQWFQK
+608 SITGVFAGVGQWFQQ
-623 KFSEAWQNVQKVF
+623 KFSGAWQAVQKVF
-636 SGVGQFFSGV
+636 SGVGSFFSGV

-676 LATIENIINGGIGL
+676 LATIENIINGGIGM
-690 INGAIDLINKIPG
+690 INGAIGLINKIPG
-703 VSIGKIGT
+703 VNIGRIGR
-711 LHLPRL
+711 LRLPRL

-749 DRMADKMAGENNNAS
+749 DKMADKMAGENNNAN

-786 ARIIEAQ
+786 ERIIEAQ

>member
-1 MASGNIK
+1 MAGNIK
-8 GITIEFHGDT
+8 GICIEFRGDT
-18 TQLDKALRQVRNSTK
+18 TQLDKALREVRNSTK
-33 SIDQELSKINKA
+33 GIDKELSQINKA
-45 LKFNPSN
+45 LKFNPKN
-52 TQLLAQKQELL
+52 TELLAQKQELL
-63 KQKVSQTTQSLKDL
+63 KQKIQQTEKSVKDL
-77 RDMQK
+77 KNMQA
-82 QMDKNPS
+82 QMDAKGIDS
-89 VDKNSEAYREL
+89 SSEEYRAL

-113 FKGELAKVRGQA
+113 FQSELQKTAAQASKIYQVGQA
-125 TAVYQL
+125 FEDT
-131 GDAFDS
+131 
-137 AGKKI
+137 GKKI
-142 EGAGRALAPL
+142 EGAGRAMAPL
-152 SKTAGAV
+152 SRAAGAV

-169 AGAMADDLNTLSKQ
+169 AGTMADDLNTLSKQ

-331 FTQAVQIVGT
+331 FLQAVQIVGT

-348 PMMERVVD
+348 PLMEKVVD
-356 LAADIASR
+356 VAANIAEK
-364 IAGLDGGAL
+364 IAGLDGGVL

-388 ILVGV
+388 ILIAI
-393 GKGMEM
+393 GKGMQI
-399 FGGYLK
+399 FGGHLK
-405 SIALFATRIPLLG
+405 DVAKFVTKIPVLG
-418 RAFAMLMSPIGL
+418 KAFALLANPITL
-430 VIALLAGLGIAMNKS
+430 VVAALAGLGLAINKV
-445 GTSIDSIV
+445 GFDNFVTTAQNAITSFAEQLPGIINTIV
-453 GKVTEVVQNLLAQLP
+453 GK
-468 GMVETIVNAIVE
+468 IVE
-480 MAPVIFDGIVTAV
+480 LVPVIFDGIVTAV

-529 IQAVVTLIQTLVAA
+529 IQAVVSLIQTLVAA

-574 SAVGQLIIAL
+574 SAVGQLIVAL

-591 FSTLLMT
+591 FTTLLTT
-598 VVTLF
+598 VVGLF
-603 QGMWK
+603 RGMWK
-608 SITGVFAGVGQWFQK
+608 SITGVFAGVGQWFQQ

-690 INGAIDLINKIPG
+690 INGAINLINKIPG
-703 VSIGKIGT
+703 VNIGKIGR
-711 LHLPRL
+711 LSLPRL

-749 DRMADKMAGENNNAS
+749 DRMADKMAGENNAS

>member
-1 MASGNIK
+1 MAGNIK
-8 GITIEFHGDT
+8 GITIEFRGDT
-18 TQLDKALRQVRNSTK
+18 TKLDKALRKVRTDTKDIDKELNQVNR
-33 SIDQELSKINKA
+33 A
-45 LKFNPSN
+45 LKFNPRN
-52 TQLLAQKQELL
+52 TELLAQKQTLL
-63 KQKVSQTTQSLKDL
+63 KQKVEQTSKSLKDL
-77 RDMQK
+77 KDMQA
-82 QMDKNPS
+82 QMDAQK
-89 VDKNSEAYREL
+89 VDPGSEEYRKL

-113 FKGELAKVRGQA
+113 FKGQLQQVALESSKIYQVGQA
-125 TAVYQL
+125 FEDT
-131 GDAFDS
+131 
-137 AGKKI
+137 GKKI
-142 EGAGRALAPL
+142 EGAGRAMAPL
-152 SKTAGAV
+152 SRAAGAV

-169 AGAMADDLNTLSKQ
+169 AGTMADDLNTLSKQ

-209 KSQSRLKKSMLGAS
+209 RSQSKLKKSMLGAS

-331 FTQAVQIVGT
+331 FMQAVQIVGT

-348 PMMERVVD
+348 PLMEKVVNV
-356 LAADIASR
+356 AADIASK

-379 SGALAGLSP
+379 AGALAGLSP
-388 ILVGV
+388 ILIVIGTAM
-393 GKGMEM
+393 KN
-399 FGGYLK
+399 FGGHLK
-405 SIALFATRIPLLG
+405 DIS
-418 RAFAMLMSPIGL
+418 AFASKIPMLGKAFGLLANPITL
-430 VIALLAGLGIAMNKS
+430 VVAALAGLGLAINNVGFDNFVTTAQNAI
-445 GTSIDSIV
+445 TSFAEQLPGIINTIV
-453 GKVTEVVQNLLAQLP
+453 GK
-468 GMVETIVNAIVE
+468 IVE
-480 MAPVIFDGIVTAV
+480 LVPVIFNGIVTAV

-520 AVSQIIPVL
+520 AVTDIIPAL
-529 IQAVVTLIQTLVAA
+529 IQAVVSLIQTLVAA

-557 LFMAFVQAI
+557 LFMAFVDAI

-574 SAVGQLIIAL
+574 SAVGQLIVAL

-591 FSTLLMT
+591 FSTLLTT
-598 VVTLF
+598 VITLF

-608 SITGVFAGVGQWFQK
+608 SITGVFAGVGQWFQQ
-623 KFSEAWQNVQKVF
+623 KFSEAWRMVQGVF
-636 SGVGQFFSGV
+636 SGVGSFFSGV

-659 SVAGAVS
+659 SVARAVTGAM
-666 GAIRSGLNGA
+666 RSGLNGA
-676 LATIENIINGGIGL
+676 LSTIENIINGGIGL
-690 INGAIDLINKIPG
+690 INGAIGLINKIPG
-703 VSIGKIGT
+703 VNIGRIGT

-736 EAIIPLDKLFAQM
+736 EAIIPLDRLFAQM
-749 DRMADKMAGENNNAS
+749 DKMAEKMAGENNAS

-777 VNELAAAVE
+777 VNEIAAAVE

>member
-1 MASGNIK
+1 MAGQIK
-8 GITIEFHGDT
+8 GITIEFRGDT

-33 SIDQELSKINKA
+33 SIDSELSKINKA

-113 FKGELAKVRGQA
+113 FRGELAKVRGQA

-142 EGAGRALAPL
+142 EGVGRALAPI

-169 AGAMADDLNTLSKQ
+169 AGVMADDLNTLSKV
-183 TGISTHD
+183 TGVSTHD
-190 LQMYAAMA
+190 LQMYSAMA
-198 DLVDVPVETLA
+198 DLVDVSVDTLA
-209 KSQSRLKKSMLGAS
+209 RSQSKLKKSMLSAS
-223 EGGSQLKYF
+223 EGGSQAEYF
-232 EQLGISVTDAN
+232 AQLGVSVTDAN
-243 GNLRDSNDVFQE
+243 GELRDSNDVFQE
-255 TIKALGQM
+255 TITALGQM
-263 ENETE
+263 ENETQ

-275 IFGKSANELNPLIE
+275 IFGKSAGELNPLIE
-289 DAGATYEKV
+289 DAGQTYAKV
-298 ATIMAEHGLEPV
+298 SAIMEEHGLQPV
-310 SQEELD
+310 SQEDLD
-316 KANEFNDA
+316 RANEFKDA

-331 FTQAVQIVGT
+331 FTQAIQIVGT

-388 ILVGV
+388 ILIGV
-393 GKGMEM
+393 GRGMEM

-405 SIALFATRIPLLG
+405 DIALFATKIPLLG
-418 RAFAMLMSPIGL
+418 RAFAVLMNPIGL
-430 VIALLAGLGIAMNKS
+430 VVGALAGLGLAINNVGFDNFVTTAENAI
-445 GTSIDSIV
+445 TSFAEQLPGIINTIV
-453 GKVTEVVQNLLAQLP
+453 GK
-468 GMVETIVNAIVE
+468 IVE
-480 MAPVIFDGIVTAV
+480 LVPVIFDGIVTAV

-505 AIVQGGIALFNGLVQ
+505 TIVQGGIALFNGLVQ

-543 LPTIIPTLLQGAID
+543 LPTIIPVLIQGATD
-557 LFMAFVQAI
+557 LFMAFVDAI
-566 PVIVPQLI
+566 PIIIPLLI
-574 SAVGQLIIAL
+574 QAVGQLIVAL

-591 FSTLLMT
+591 FTTLLTT
-598 VVTLF
+598 VVGLF

-608 SITGVFAGVGQWFQK
+608 SITGVFAGVGQWFQQ
-623 KFSEAWQNVQKVF
+623 KFSEAWKNVQKVF

-676 LATIENIINGGIGL
+676 LATIENIINGGISM
-690 INGAIDLINKIPG
+690 INGAIGLINKIPG
-703 VSIGKIGT
+703 VNIGKIGR
-711 LHLPRL
+711 LSLPRL
-717 AEGGVLNGAQTVIA
+717 AQGGIVDSATVAMIGEGSSS
-731 GEAGP
+731 EAV
-736 EAIIPLDKLFAQM
+736 IPLDELWKRL
-749 DRMADKMAGENNNAS
+749 DKMTESITGAGGGS
-764 PVVINVYGAAGQS
+764 PIVVNVYGAEGQS
-777 VNELAAAVE
+777 VTSLAEAVRRVLIQE
-786 ARIIEAQ
+786 EN
-793 KRRRLAWQ
+793 RRRLAWQ

>member
-1 MASGNIK
+1 M
-8 GITIEFHGDT
+8 
-18 TQLDKALRQVRNSTK
+18 
-33 SIDQELSKINKA
+33 
-45 LKFNPSN
+45 
-52 TQLLAQKQELL
+52 
-63 KQKVSQTTQSLKDL
+63 
-77 RDMQK
+77 
-82 QMDKNPS
+82 
-89 VDKNSEAYREL
+89 
-100 QREIITT
+100 
-107 ESKLKH
+107 
-113 FKGELAKVRGQA
+113 
-125 TAVYQL
+125 
-131 GDAFDS
+131 
-137 AGKKI
+137 
-142 EGAGRALAPL
+142 APL
-152 SKTAGAV
+152 SRAAGV
-159 AAGLGAVTYK
+159 VSAGLGAVTYK

-183 TGISTHD
+183 TGISTHE

-331 FTQAVQIVGT
+331 FLQAVQIVGT

-348 PMMERVVD
+348 PLMEKVVD
-356 LAADIASR
+356 VAANIAEK

-388 ILVGV
+388 ILIAI
-393 GKGMEM
+393 GKGMQI
-399 FGGYLK
+399 FGGDLK
-405 SIALFATRIPLLG
+405 DVAKFVTKIPVLG
-418 RAFAMLMSPIGL
+418 KAFALLANPITL
-430 VIALLAGLGIAMNKS
+430 VVAALAGLGLAINKV
-445 GTSIDSIV
+445 GFDNFVTTAQNAITSFAEQLPGIINTIV
-453 GKVTEVVQNLLAQLP
+453 GK
-468 GMVETIVNAIVE
+468 IVE
-480 MAPVIFDGIVTAV
+480 LVPVIFDGIVTAV

-520 AVSQIIPVL
+520 AVIDIIPAL
-529 IQAVVTLIQTLVAA
+529 IQAAVTLIQTLVDAF
-543 LPTIIPTLLQGAID
+543 PTILPALLQGAVD

-566 PVIVPQLI
+566 PIIIPQLI
-574 SAVGQLIIAL
+574 GAVGQLILSL
-584 VQALPGL
+584 VRSLPGL
-591 FSTLLMT
+591 FSTLLTT
-598 VVTLF
+598 VVRLF

-608 SITGVFAGVGQWFQK
+608 SITGVFAGVGQWFQQ
-623 KFSEAWQNVQKVF
+623 KFSDAWQGVQKVF
-636 SGVGQFFSGV
+636 SGVGRFFSGV
-646 WRTITGVFTNIGT
+646 WKTITGVFSTIGT
-659 SVAGAVS
+659 SVASAVS

-676 LATIENIINGGIGL
+676 LATIENIINGGISM
-690 INGAIDLINKIPG
+690 INGAIGLINKIPG
-703 VSIGKIGT
+703 VNIGKIGR
-711 LHLPRL
+711 LSLPRL

-749 DRMADKMAGENNNAS
+749 DRMADKMAGENNAS

>member
-8 GITIEFHGDT
+8 GITIAFNGDT
-18 TQLDKALRQVRNSTK
+18 TKLDKALREVRNSTK
-33 SIDQELSKINKA
+33 GIDKELSQINKA
-45 LKFNPSN
+45 LKFNPKN
-52 TQLLAQKQELL
+52 TELLAQKQELL
-63 KQKVSQTTQSLKDL
+63 KQKIQQTEKSVKDL
-77 RDMQK
+77 KNMQA
-82 QMDKNPS
+82 QMDAKGIDS
-89 VDKNSEAYREL
+89 SSEEYRAL

-113 FKGELAKVRGQA
+113 FQSELQKTAAQASKIYQVGQA
-125 TAVYQL
+125 FEDT
-131 GDAFDS
+131 
-137 AGKKI
+137 GKKI
-142 EGAGRALAPL
+142 EGAGRAMATL
-152 SKTAGAV
+152 SRAAGAV

-169 AGAMADDLNTLSKQ
+169 AGTMADDLNTLSKQ

-316 KANEFNDA
+316 KANEFNDS

-331 FTQAVQIVGT
+331 FLQAVQIVGT

-348 PMMERVVD
+348 PLMEKVVD
-356 LAADIASR
+356 IAADIAEK

-388 ILVGV
+388 VLIAI
-393 GKGMEM
+393 GKGMQF
-399 FGGYLK
+399 FGGHLQK
-405 SIALFATRIPLLG
+405 ISMFATKIPMLGKAFGLLTN
-418 RAFAMLMSPIGL
+418 PITL
-430 VIALLAGLGIAMNKS
+430 VVAALAGLGLAINKV
-445 GTSIDSIV
+445 GFDNFVTTAQNAITSFA
-453 GKVTEVVQNLLAQLP
+453 EQLP
-468 GMVETIVNAIVE
+468 GIINTIVSKIVE
-480 MAPVIFDGIVTAV
+480 LVPVIFDGIVTAV

-520 AVSQIIPVL
+520 AVTDIIPVL
-529 IQAVVTLIQTLVAA
+529 IQAVVTLIQTLVGA
-543 LPTIIPTLLQGAID
+543 LPTILPTLLQGAVD

-566 PVIVPQLI
+566 PIIIPQLI
-574 SAVGQLIIAL
+574 GAVGQLILSL
-584 VQALPGL
+584 VRSLPGL
-591 FSTLLMT
+591 FSTLLTT
-598 VVTLF
+598 VVRLF
-603 QGMWK
+603 QGMWR
-608 SITGVFAGVGQWFQK
+608 SITGVFAGVGQWFQQ

-636 SGVGQFFSGV
+636 SGVGSFFSGV

-676 LATIENIINGGIGL
+676 LATIENIINGGISM
-690 INGAIDLINKIPG
+690 INGAIGLINKIPG
-703 VSIGKIGT
+703 VNIGKIGR
-711 LHLPRL
+711 LSLPRL

-749 DRMADKMAGENNNAS
+749 DRMADKMAGENNAS

>member
-1 MASGNIK
+1 MAGGNIK
-8 GITIEFHGDT
+8 GITISFAGDT
-18 TQLDKALRQVRNSTK
+18 TKLDKALKQVRNSTK
-33 SIDQELSKINKA
+33 DIDKELKEVNKS
-45 LKFNPSN
+45 LKFNPRN
-52 TQLLAQKQELL
+52 TELLAQKQTLL
-63 KQKVSQTTQSLKDL
+63 KQKVEQTSKSLKDL
-77 RDMQK
+77 KSMQAQLDAQK
-82 QMDKNPS
+82 
-89 VDKNSEAYREL
+89 VDPGSEEYRKL
-100 QREIITT
+100 QREIIET

-113 FKGELAKVRGQA
+113 FKSQLQQVTAQSSKIYQVGQA
-125 TAVYQL
+125 FEDT
-131 GDAFDS
+131 
-137 AGKKI
+137 GKKI
-142 EGAGRALAPL
+142 EGAGHKMAGLSRA
-152 SKTAGAV
+152 AGVV

-169 AGAMADDLNTLSKQ
+169 AGTMADDLNTLSKQ

-223 EGGSQLKYF
+223 QGKAQAEYF
-232 EQLGISVTDAN
+232 KQLGVAVTDSN
-243 GNLRDSNDVFQE
+243 GNLRDSNDVFRE
-255 TIKALGQM
+255 TIEALGRM

-268 RDAIAMA
+268 RDAIAMQ

-298 ATIMAEHGLEPV
+298 AGIMAKYGLEPV

-331 FTQAVQIVGT
+331 FGQAVQIIGT

-348 PMMERVVD
+348 PLMEKVVD
-356 LAADIASR
+356 VAANIASK
-364 IAGLDGGAL
+364 IAALDGGAL

-388 ILVGV
+388 ILIAVGR
-393 GKGMEM
+393 GMEL
-399 FGGYLK
+399 FGGHLK
-405 SIALFATRIPLLG
+405 NIAAFATKIPMLGKAFGLLTN
-418 RAFAMLMSPIGL
+418 PVTL
-430 VIALLAGLGIAMNKS
+430 VVAALAGLGLAINNVGFDNFVTTAEAAI
-445 GTSIDSIV
+445 TSFA
-453 GKVTEVVQNLLAQLP
+453 EQLP
-468 GMVETIVNAIVE
+468 GLINTIVEKIVE
-480 MAPVIFDGIVTAV
+480 LVPVIFNGIVTAV

-505 AIVQGGIALFNGLVQ
+505 AIIQGGIALFNGLVQ

-557 LFMAFVQAI
+557 LFMAFVDAI

-591 FSTLLMT
+591 FSTLLTT

-608 SITGVFAGVGQWFQK
+608 SITGVFAGVGQWFQQ
-623 KFSEAWQNVQKVF
+623 KFSEAWRLVQGVF
-636 SGVGQFFSGV
+636 SGVGSFFSGV

-659 SVAGAVS
+659 SVASAVS

-676 LATIENIINGGIGL
+676 LATIENIINGGISM
-690 INGAIDLINKIPG
+690 INGAIGLINKIPG
-703 VSIGKIGT
+703 VNIGKIGR
-711 LHLPRL
+711 LSLPRL

-764 PVVINVYGAAGQS
+764 PMVINVYGAAGQS

>member
-8 GITIEFHGDT
+8 GITIEFNGDT
-18 TQLDKALRQVRNSTK
+18 TKLDKALREVRNSTK
-33 SIDQELSKINKA
+33 GIDKELSQINKA
-45 LKFNPSN
+45 LKFNPKN
-52 TQLLAQKQELL
+52 TELLAQKQELL
-63 KQKVSQTTQSLKDL
+63 KQKIQQTEKSVKDL
-77 RDMQK
+77 KNMQA
-82 QMDKNPS
+82 QMDAKGIDS
-89 VDKNSEAYREL
+89 SSEEYRAL

-113 FKGELAKVRGQA
+113 FQSELQKTAAQASKIYQVGQA
-125 TAVYQL
+125 FEDT
-131 GDAFDS
+131 
-137 AGKKI
+137 GKKI
-142 EGAGRALAPL
+142 EGAGRAMAPL
-152 SKTAGAV
+152 SRAAGVV

-169 AGAMADDLNTLSKQ
+169 AGTMADDLNTLSKQ

-209 KSQSRLKKSMLGAS
+209 KSQSKLKKSMLGAS

-331 FTQAVQIVGT
+331 FLQAVQIVGT

-348 PMMERVVD
+348 PLMEKVVD
-356 LAADIASR
+356 VAANIAEK
-364 IAGLDGGAL
+364 IAGLDGGVL

-388 ILVGV
+388 VLIAI
-393 GKGMEM
+393 GKGMQI
-399 FGGYLK
+399 FGGHLK
-405 SIALFATRIPLLG
+405 DVAKFVTNIPMLG
-418 RAFAMLMSPIGL
+418 KAFALLANPITL
-430 VIALLAGLGIAMNKS
+430 VVAALAGLGLAINKV
-445 GTSIDSIV
+445 GFDNFVTTAENAITSFAEQLPGIINTIV
-453 GKVTEVVQNLLAQLP
+453 GK
-468 GMVETIVNAIVE
+468 IVE
-480 MAPVIFDGIVTAV
+480 LAPVIFDGIVTAV

-505 AIVQGGIALFNGLVQ
+505 TIVQGGIALFNGLVQ
-520 AVSQIIPVL
+520 AVTQIIPVL

-566 PVIVPQLI
+566 PIIVPQLI
-574 SAVGQLIIAL
+574 SAVGQLIVAL

-591 FSTLLMT
+591 FTTLLTT
-598 VVTLF
+598 VVGLF
-603 QGMWK
+603 RGMWK
-608 SITGVFAGVGQWFQK
+608 SITGVFAGVGQWFQQ
-623 KFSEAWQNVQKVF
+623 KFSEAWKNVQKVF
-636 SGVGQFFSGV
+636 SGVGSFFSGV

-659 SVAGAVS
+659 SVASAVS

-690 INGAIDLINKIPG
+690 INGAINLINKIPG
-703 VSIGKIGT
+703 VNIGKIGR
-711 LHLPRL
+711 LSLPRL

-749 DRMADKMAGENNNAS
+749 DRMADKMAGENNAS

-786 ARIIEAQ
+786 QRIIEAQ

>member
-1 MASGNIK
+1 MPGNIK
-8 GITIEFHGDT
+8 GITIVFAGDT
-18 TQLDKALRQVRNSTK
+18 TKLDKALKQVRNSTK
-33 SIDQELSKINKA
+33 DIDKELKEVNKS
-45 LKFNPSN
+45 LKFNPRN
-52 TQLLAQKQELL
+52 TELLAQKQTLL
-63 KQKVSQTTQSLKDL
+63 KQKVEQTSKSLKDL
-77 RDMQK
+77 KSMQAQLDAQK
-82 QMDKNPS
+82 
-89 VDKNSEAYREL
+89 VDPGSEEYRKL
-100 QREIITT
+100 QREIIET

-113 FKGELAKVRGQA
+113 FKSQLQQVTAQSSKIYQVGQA
-125 TAVYQL
+125 FEDT
-131 GDAFDS
+131 
-137 AGKKI
+137 GKKI
-142 EGAGRALAPL
+142 EGAGHKMAGLSRA
-152 SKTAGAV
+152 AGVV

-169 AGAMADDLNTLSKQ
+169 AGTMADDLNTLSKQ

-263 ENETE
+263 ENETQ

-331 FTQAVQIVGT
+331 FLQAVQIVGT

-348 PMMERVVD
+348 PLMEKVVD
-356 LAADIASR
+356 VAANIAEK
-364 IAGLDGGAL
+364 IAGLDGGVL

-388 ILVGV
+388 ILIAV
-393 GKGMEM
+393 GKGMQL
-399 FGGYLK
+399 FGGHLK
-405 SIALFATRIPLLG
+405 DISEFATKIPMLG
-418 RAFAMLMSPIGL
+418 KAFALLTNPVTL
-430 VIALLAGLGIAMNKS
+430 VVAALAGLGLAINEVGFDNFVTTAQNAI
-445 GTSIDSIV
+445 TSFA
-453 GKVTEVVQNLLAQLP
+453 EQLP
-468 GMVETIVNAIVE
+468 GIINTIVSKIVE
-480 MAPVIFDGIVTAV
+480 LVPVIFDGIVTAV

-505 AIVQGGIALFNGLVQ
+505 TIVQGGITLFNGLVQ
-520 AVSQIIPVL
+520 AVTQIIPVL
-529 IQAVVTLIQTLVAA
+529 IQAVVSLIQTLVAA

-574 SAVGQLIIAL
+574 SAVGQLIVAL

-591 FSTLLMT
+591 FTTLLTT
-598 VVTLF
+598 VVGLF
-603 QGMWK
+603 RGMWK
-608 SITGVFAGVGQWFQK
+608 SITGVFAGVGQWFQQ
-623 KFSEAWQNVQKVF
+623 KFSEAWKNVQNVF
-636 SGVGQFFSGV
+636 SGVGSFFSGV

-659 SVAGAVS
+659 SVASAVS

-676 LATIENIINGGIGL
+676 LATIENIINGGISM
-690 INGAIDLINKIPG
+690 INGAIGLINKIPG
-703 VSIGKIGT
+703 VNIGKIGR
-711 LHLPRL
+711 LSLPRL

>member
-1 MASGNIK
+1 MAGNIK
-8 GITIEFHGDT
+8 GITIEFRGDT
-18 TQLDKALRQVRNSTK
+18 TSLEKALRKVRNDTK
-33 SIDQELSKINKA
+33 DIDKELKEVNRA
-45 LKFNPSN
+45 LKFNPKN
-52 TQLLAQKQELL
+52 TELLAQKQTLL
-63 KQKVSQTTQSLKDL
+63 KQKVDQTGKSLQDL
-77 RDMQK
+77 KNLQQ
-82 QMDKNPS
+82 QMNAQN
-89 VDKNSEAYREL
+89 VDPGSKEYREL
-100 QREIITT
+100 QRAIIET

-113 FKGELAKVRGQA
+113 FESELQKTAAQA
-125 TAVYQL
+125 SKIYQV
-131 GDAFDS
+131 GDAFE
-137 AGKKI
+137 ATGKKI
-142 EGAGRALAPL
+142 EGAGRAMAPL
-152 SKTAGAV
+152 SRAAGVV

-169 AGAMADDLNTLSKQ
+169 AGTMADDLNTLSKQ

-331 FTQAVQIVGT
+331 FLQAVQIVGT

-348 PMMERVVD
+348 PLMEKVVD
-356 LAADIASR
+356 VAANIAEK
-364 IAGLDGGAL
+364 IAGLDGGTL

-388 ILVGV
+388 VLIAI
-393 GKGMEM
+393 GKGMQI
-399 FGGYLK
+399 FGGHLK
-405 SIALFATRIPLLG
+405 DVAKFVTKIPMLG
-418 RAFAMLMSPIGL
+418 KAFALLANPITL
-430 VIALLAGLGIAMNKS
+430 VVAALAGLGLAINKV
-445 GTSIDSIV
+445 GFDNFVTTAQNAITSFAEQLPGIINTIV
-453 GKVTEVVQNLLAQLP
+453 GK
-468 GMVETIVNAIVE
+468 IVE
-480 MAPVIFDGIVTAV
+480 LVPVIFDGIVTAV

-505 AIVQGGIALFNGLVQ
+505 TIVQGGIALFNGLVQ

-529 IQAVVTLIQTLVAA
+529 IQAVVSLIQTLVAA

-591 FSTLLMT
+591 FTTLLTT
-598 VVTLF
+598 VVGLF
-603 QGMWK
+603 RGMWK
-608 SITGVFAGVGQWFQK
+608 SITGVFAGVGQWFQQ
-623 KFSEAWQNVQKVF
+623 KFSGAWQAVQKVF
-636 SGVGQFFSGV
+636 SGVGSFFSGV

-659 SVAGAVS
+659 SVASAVS

-676 LATIENIINGGIGL
+676 LATIENIINGGISM
-690 INGAIDLINKIPG
+690 INGAIGLINKIPG
-703 VSIGKIGT
+703 VNIGKIGT

-736 EAIIPLDKLFAQM
+736 EAIIPLDRLFAQM
-749 DRMADKMAGENNNAS
+749 DKMAAQITGAGGGIT
-764 PVVINVYGAAGQS
+764 INVFGAEGQS
-777 VNELAAAVE
+777 VRSLAEEVRRVLIQE
-786 ARIIEAQ
+786 EN
-793 KRRRLAWQ
+793 RRRMAWQ

>member
-8 GITIEFHGDT
+8 GITIEFNGDT
-18 TQLDKALRQVRNSTK
+18 TKLDKALREVRSSTK
-33 SIDQELSKINKA
+33 GIDKELQQVNKA
-45 LKFNPSN
+45 LKFNPKN
-52 TQLLAQKQELL
+52 TELLAQKQELL
-63 KQKVSQTTQSLKDL
+63 KQKVQQTEKSVKDL
-77 RDMQK
+77 KNMQE
-82 QMDKNPS
+82 QMDAKGIDS
-89 VDKNSEAYREL
+89 SSEEYRAL

-113 FKGELAKVRGQA
+113 FQSELQKTAAQASKIYQVGQA
-125 TAVYQL
+125 FEDT
-131 GDAFDS
+131 
-137 AGKKI
+137 GKKI
-142 EGAGRALAPL
+142 EGAGRAMAPL
-152 SKTAGAV
+152 SRAAGVV

-169 AGAMADDLNTLSKQ
+169 AGTMADDLNTLSKQ

-316 KANEFNDA
+316 KANEFNDS

-331 FTQAVQIVGT
+331 FLQAVQIVGT

-348 PMMERVVD
+348 PLMEKVVD
-356 LAADIASR
+356 VAADIASK

-379 SGALAGLSP
+379 AGALAGLSP
-388 ILVGV
+388 VLIAV
-393 GKGMEM
+393 GKGMQF
-399 FGGYLK
+399 FGGHLQK
-405 SIALFATRIPLLG
+405 VALFAQKIPMLGKAFGLL
-418 RAFAMLMSPIGL
+418 ANPITL
-430 VIALLAGLGIAMNKS
+430 VVAALAGLGLAINKV
-445 GTSIDSIV
+445 GFDNFVTTAQNAITSFA
-453 GKVTEVVQNLLAQLP
+453 EQLP
-468 GMVETIVNAIVE
+468 GIINTIVSKIVE
-480 MAPVIFDGIVTAV
+480 LVPVIFDGIVTAV

-520 AVSQIIPVL
+520 AVTDIIPVL
-529 IQAVVTLIQTLVAA
+529 IQAVVTLIQTLVGA
-543 LPTIIPTLLQGAID
+543 LPTILPTLLQGAVD

-566 PVIVPQLI
+566 PIIIPQLI
-574 SAVGQLIIAL
+574 GAVGQLILSL
-584 VQALPGL
+584 VRSLPGL
-591 FSTLLMT
+591 FSTLLTT
-598 VVTLF
+598 VVRLF

-608 SITGVFAGVGQWFQK
+608 SITGVFAGVGQWFQQ
-623 KFSEAWQNVQKVF
+623 KFSDAWQGVQKVF
-636 SGVGQFFSGV
+636 SGVGRSFSGV
-646 WRTITGVFTNIGT
+646 WKTITGVFSTIGT
-659 SVAGAVS
+659 SVASAVS

-676 LATIENIINGGIGL
+676 LATIENIINGGISM
-690 INGAIDLINKIPG
+690 INGAIGLINKIPG
-703 VSIGKIGT
+703 VNIGKIGR
-711 LHLPRL
+711 LSLPRL

-749 DRMADKMAGENNNAS
+749 DRMADRMAGENNAS

>member
-8 GITIEFHGDT
+8 GITIEFNGDT
-18 TQLDKALRQVRNSTK
+18 TKLDKALREVRNSTK
-33 SIDQELSKINKA
+33 GIDKELSQINKA
-45 LKFNPSN
+45 LKFNPKN
-52 TQLLAQKQELL
+52 TELLAQKQELL
-63 KQKVSQTTQSLKDL
+63 KQKIQQTEKSVKDL
-77 RDMQK
+77 KNMQA
-82 QMDKNPS
+82 QMDAKGIDS
-89 VDKNSEAYREL
+89 SSEEYRAL

-113 FKGELAKVRGQA
+113 FQSELQKTATQA
-125 TAVYQL
+125 SKIYQV
-131 GDAFDS
+131 GDAFE
-137 AGKKI
+137 ATGKKI
-142 EGAGRALAPL
+142 EGAGRAMAPL
-152 SKTAGAV
+152 SRAAGAV

-316 KANEFNDA
+316 KANEFKDA
-324 IDTIKLV
+324 VDTIKLV
-331 FTQAVQIVGT
+331 FLQAVQIVGT

-348 PMMERVVD
+348 PLMEKVVD
-356 LAADIASR
+356 VAADIASK

-379 SGALAGLSP
+379 AGALAGLSP
-388 ILVGV
+388 VLIAV
-393 GKGMEM
+393 GKGMQF
-399 FGGYLK
+399 FGGHLQK
-405 SIALFATRIPLLG
+405 ISMFATKIPMLG
-418 RAFAMLMSPIGL
+418 KAFALLTNPITL
-430 VIALLAGLGIAMNKS
+430 VVAALAGLGLAINKV
-445 GTSIDSIV
+445 GFDNFVTTAQNAITSFA
-453 GKVTEVVQNLLAQLP
+453 EQLP
-468 GMVETIVNAIVE
+468 GIINTIVSKIVE
-480 MAPVIFDGIVTAV
+480 LVPVIFDGIVTAV

-520 AVSQIIPVL
+520 AVTDIIPAL
-529 IQAVVTLIQTLVAA
+529 IQAAVTLIQTLVDAF
-543 LPTIIPTLLQGAID
+543 PTILPALLQGAID

-591 FSTLLMT
+591 FTTLLTT
-598 VVTLF
+598 VVGLF
-603 QGMWK
+603 RGMWK
-608 SITGVFAGVGQWFQK
+608 SITGVFAGVGQWFQQ
-623 KFSEAWQNVQKVF
+623 KFSGAWQAVQKVF
-636 SGVGQFFSGV
+636 SGVGSFFRGV

-659 SVAGAVS
+659 SVASAVS

-676 LATIENIINGGIGL
+676 LATIENIINGGISM
-690 INGAIDLINKIPG
+690 INGAIGLINKIPG
-703 VSIGKIGT
+703 VNIGKIGR
-711 LHLPRL
+711 LSLPRL

-749 DRMADKMAGENNNAS
+749 DRMAEKMAGENNAS

>member
-8 GITIEFHGDT
+8 GITIEFNGDT
-18 TQLDKALRQVRNSTK
+18 TKLDKALREVRNSTK
-33 SIDQELSKINKA
+33 GIDKELSQINKA
-45 LKFNPSN
+45 LKFNPKN
-52 TQLLAQKQELL
+52 TELLAQKQELL
-63 KQKVSQTTQSLKDL
+63 KQKIQQTEKSVKDL
-77 RDMQK
+77 KNMQA
-82 QMDKNPS
+82 QMDAKGIDS
-89 VDKNSEAYREL
+89 SSEEYRAL

-113 FKGELAKVRGQA
+113 FQGELQKTAAQA
-125 TAVYQL
+125 SKIYQV
-131 GDAFDS
+131 GDAFE
-137 AGKKI
+137 ATGKKI
-142 EGAGRALAPL
+142 EGAGRAMAPL
-152 SKTAGAV
+152 SRAAGVV

-169 AGAMADDLNTLSKQ
+169 AGTMADDLNTLSKQ

-209 KSQSRLKKSMLGAS
+209 KSQSKLKKSMLGAS
-223 EGGSQLKYF
+223 EGGSQAKYF

-331 FTQAVQIVGT
+331 FLQAVQIVGT

-348 PMMERVVD
+348 PLMEKVVNV
-356 LAADIASR
+356 AADIASK

-379 SGALAGLSP
+379 AGALAGLSP
-388 ILVGV
+388 VLIAV
-393 GKGMEM
+393 GKGMQI
-399 FGGYLK
+399 FGGHLK
-405 SIALFATRIPLLG
+405 DVAEFVTKIPMLGKAFGLLTN
-418 RAFAMLMSPIGL
+418 PVTL
-430 VIALLAGLGIAMNKS
+430 VVAALAGLGLAINKV
-445 GTSIDSIV
+445 GFDNFVTTAETAITSFAEQLPGIINTIV
-453 GKVTEVVQNLLAQLP
+453 GK
-468 GMVETIVNAIVE
+468 IVE
-480 MAPVIFDGIVTAV
+480 LVPVIFNGIVTAV

-505 AIVQGGIALFNGLVQ
+505 TIVQGGIALFNGLVQ

-529 IQAVVTLIQTLVAA
+529 IQAVVSLIQTLVAA
-543 LPTIIPTLLQGAID
+543 LPTIIPVLLQGAID

-584 VQALPGL
+584 VRALPGL

-676 LATIENIINGGIGL
+676 LATIENIINGGISM
-690 INGAIDLINKIPG
+690 INGAIGLINKIPG
-703 VSIGKIGT
+703 VNIGKIGR
-711 LHLPRL
+711 LSLPRL

-749 DRMADKMAGENNNAS
+749 DRMAEKMAGENNAS
-764 PVVINVYGAAGQS
+764 PVVINVYGAEGQS
-777 VNELAAAVE
+777 VRALAQEVQ
-786 ARIIEAQ
+786 RVLIETE

>member
-8 GITIEFHGDT
+8 GITIEFNGDT
-18 TQLDKALRQVRNSTK
+18 TKLDKALREVRNSTK
-33 SIDQELSKINKA
+33 GIDKELSQINKA
-45 LKFNPSN
+45 LKFNPKN
-52 TQLLAQKQELL
+52 TELLAQKQELL
-63 KQKVSQTTQSLKDL
+63 KQKIQQTEKSVKDL
-77 RDMQK
+77 KNMQA
-82 QMDKNPS
+82 QMDAKGIDS
-89 VDKNSEAYREL
+89 SSEEYRAL

-113 FKGELAKVRGQA
+113 FQGELQKTAAQA
-125 TAVYQL
+125 SKIYQV
-131 GDAFDS
+131 GDAFE
-137 AGKKI
+137 ATGKKI
-142 EGAGRALAPL
+142 EGAGRAMAPI
-152 SKTAGAV
+152 SRAAGAV

-298 ATIMAEHGLEPV
+298 SAIMAEHGLEPV

-316 KANEFNDA
+316 KANEFKDA

-331 FTQAVQIVGT
+331 FLQAVQIVGT

-348 PMMERVVD
+348 PLMEKVVD
-356 LAADIASR
+356 VAANIAEK

-388 ILVGV
+388 VLIAI
-393 GKGMEM
+393 GKGMQL
-399 FGGYLK
+399 FGGHLK
-405 SIALFATRIPLLG
+405 KISAFATKIPMLGKAFGLL
-418 RAFAMLMSPIGL
+418 MNPVTL
-430 VIALLAGLGIAMNKS
+430 VVAALAGLGLAINKV
-445 GTSIDSIV
+445 GFDNFVTTAQNAITSFAEQLPGIINTIV
-453 GKVTEVVQNLLAQLP
+453 GK
-468 GMVETIVNAIVE
+468 IVE
-480 MAPVIFDGIVTAV
+480 LVPVIFDGIVTAV

-505 AIVQGGIALFNGLVQ
+505 TIVQGGIALFNGLVQ

-529 IQAVVTLIQTLVAA
+529 IQAVVSLIQTLVAA

-591 FSTLLMT
+591 FTTLLTT
-598 VVTLF
+598 VVGLF
-603 QGMWK
+603 RGMWK
-608 SITGVFAGVGQWFQK
+608 SITGVFAGVGQWFQQ
-623 KFSEAWQNVQKVF
+623 KFSGAWQAVQKVF
-636 SGVGQFFSGV
+636 SGVGSFFSGV

-659 SVAGAVS
+659 SVASAVS

-676 LATIENIINGGIGL
+676 LATIENIINGGISM
-690 INGAIDLINKIPG
+690 INGAIGLINKIPG
-703 VSIGKIGT
+703 VNIGKIGR
-711 LHLPRL
+711 LSLPRL

-749 DRMADKMAGENNNAS
+749 DRMADKMAGENNAS

-786 ARIIEAQ
+786 QRIIEAQ

>member
-8 GITIEFHGDT
+8 GICIEFRGDT
-18 TQLDKALRQVRNSTK
+18 TKLDKALREVRNSTK
-33 SIDQELSKINKA
+33 GIDKELSQINKA
-45 LKFNPSN
+45 LKFNPKN
-52 TQLLAQKQELL
+52 TELLAQKQELL
-63 KQKVSQTTQSLKDL
+63 KQKIQQTEKSVKDL
-77 RDMQK
+77 KNMQA
-82 QMDKNPS
+82 QMDAKGIDS
-89 VDKNSEAYREL
+89 SSEEYRAL

-113 FKGELAKVRGQA
+113 FESELQKTAAQA
-125 TAVYQL
+125 SKIYQV
-131 GDAFDS
+131 GDAFETT
-137 AGKKI
+137 GKKI
-142 EGAGRALAPL
+142 EGAGRAMAPL
-152 SKTAGAV
+152 SRAAGAV

-331 FTQAVQIVGT
+331 FLQAVQIVGT

-348 PMMERVVD
+348 PLMEKVVNV
-356 LAADIASR
+356 AADIASK

-379 SGALAGLSP
+379 AGALAGLSP
-388 ILVGV
+388 VLIAV
-393 GKGMEM
+393 GKGMQI
-399 FGGYLK
+399 FGGHLK
-405 SIALFATRIPLLG
+405 DVAEFVTKIPMLG
-418 RAFAMLMSPIGL
+418 KAFALLTNPVTLVVAALAALGL
-430 VIALLAGLGIAMNKS
+430 AINKV
-445 GTSIDSIV
+445 GFDNFVTTAENAITSFA
-453 GKVTEVVQNLLAQLP
+453 EQLP
-468 GMVETIVNAIVE
+468 GIINTIVEKIVE
-480 MAPVIFDGIVTAV
+480 LVPVIFNGIVTAV

-505 AIVQGGIALFNGLVQ
+505 VIVQGGIALFNGLVQ
-520 AVSQIIPVL
+520 AVAQIIPVL

-543 LPTIIPTLLQGAID
+543 LPTIIPVLLQGAID

-566 PVIVPQLI
+566 PIIVPQLI
-574 SAVGQLIIAL
+574 SAVGQLIVAL

-591 FSTLLMT
+591 FSTLLTT

-623 KFSEAWQNVQKVF
+623 KFSEAWEGVKKVF
-636 SGVGQFFSGV
+636 SGVGSFFSGV
-646 WRTITGVFTNIGT
+646 WKTITGIFTDIGT

-749 DRMADKMAGENNNAS
+749 DKMAEKMAGDNNAS

-786 ARIIEAQ
+786 QRIIEAQ